1 MYSRCLTTVLSAL
14 LAFSAWEMPT
24 LCGGGDALARTQDP
38 QGRLVKGTV
47 TSNDGEPLAGAF
59 VYVKNS
65 KLGVNTDLD
74 GHYEIAAPAEGKSYV
89 LVFQFLGMTTKEFT
103 VSGPKTLNVSLMDDS
118 SLEEA
123 VIVGAYGVKQKKE
136 DMIGSAFQVNAD
148 ALKDKPK
155 ARIDNILNG
164 LVPGLLVENNTD
176 AAGSTRGRLN
186 VRVRGNASLSASN
199 EPLWIIDG
207 VPTYTGGRNNLMP
220 GMSTSVSPL
229 SLIDPNDIE
238 SITVLKDADQTT
250 IYGAN
255 GANGVILV
263 TTKRGVAGNMPL
275 KVSATV
281 NYGVAAPDKS
291 TMVKVMNASQYLEV
305 AKEAWVNGGNKM
317 SDFPYQDNDYNS
329 YSTTSTDW
337 FNEYIG
343 LGSTLYASL
352 SLSTGTKKA
361 KTYVSGS
368 YYRNENTVK
377 TDESQRFY
385 LRMNQDYDL
394 TECLKMGV
402 SLMATYNN
410 DDLFPLSYEY
420 LENLPI
426 FSPYL
431 EDGKTYRLYN
441 KIWSD
446 TGKDFIMK
454 KFLGNKLPNREYN
467 DNIQNSLKT
476 IGNFKLDWTIIDGL
490 KLSSVFGVEY
500 QHHHGSLYY
509 SRQTLAGMLDGKP
522 VGESRRENATY
533 FNWTNTNKLDFSK
546 KFGRHSVGVYA
557 GLELHHSG
565 YNTAYASGSG
575 FMNDHIKEI
584 GYAEKDTRTGGSSA
598 SVSRTMSYFARVHI
612 PTTHGII
619 FPPTSAVTATRLSAS
634 TRDGRSSG
642 R

>member
-1 MYSRCLTTVLSAL
+1 MYNRCLTTVLSAL

-24 LCGGGDALARTQDP
+24 FCGGGDALARTQDP

-74 GHYEIAAPAEGKSYV
+74 GHYEIAAPMEGKSYV

-317 SDFPYQDNDYNS
+317 PDFPYQDNDYNS

-509 SRQTLAGMLDGKP
+509 SR
-522 VGESRRENATY
+522 
-533 FNWTNTNKLDFSK
+533 
-546 KFGRHSVGVYA
+546 
-557 GLELHHSG
+557 
-565 YNTAYASGSG
+565 
-575 FMNDHIKEI
+575 
-584 GYAEKDTRTGGSSA
+584 
-598 SVSRTMSYFARVHI
+598 
-612 PTTHGII
+612 
-619 FPPTSAVTATRLSAS
+619 
-634 TRDGRSSG
+634 
-642 R
+642 

>member
-38 QGRLVKGTV
+38 QRRLVKGTV

-74 GHYEIAAPAEGKSYV
+74 GHYEIAAPVEGKSYV

-377 TDESQRFY
+377 ADESQRFY

-394 TECLKMGV
+394 TERLKMGV

-522 VGESRRENATY
+522 VGESRREDATY

-546 KFGRHSVGVYA
+546 KF
-557 GLELHHSG
+557 
-565 YNTAYASGSG
+565 
-575 FMNDHIKEI
+575 
-584 GYAEKDTRTGGSSA
+584 
-598 SVSRTMSYFARVHI
+598 
-612 PTTHGII
+612 
-619 FPPTSAVTATRLSAS
+619 
-634 TRDGRSSG
+634 
-642 R
+642 

>member
-1 MYSRCLTTVLSAL
+1 MNNRCLTSILSAL
-14 LAFSAWEMPT
+14 LAVSAWEMPAV
-24 LCGGGDALARTQDP
+24 CGGGDVIAQTQGR
-38 QGRLVKGTV
+38 QERLVKGTV
-47 TSNDGEPLAGAF
+47 TSQDGEPLVGAF

-65 KLGVNTDLD
+65 RQGVNTDVD
-74 GHYEIAAPAEGKSYV
+74 GHYEIAAPAEGQTYT
-89 LVFQFLGMTTKEFT
+89 LVFQFLGMTTKVFA
-103 VSGPKTLNVSLMDDS
+103 VSGPKILNVQLVDDS

-164 LVPGLLVENNTD
+164 LVPGLLVESNTD

-207 VPTYTGGRNNLMP
+207 VPTYTGNRNNLMP
-220 GMSTSVSPL
+220 GMSTAVSPL
-229 SLIDPNDIE
+229 SLLDPNDIE

-250 IYGAN
+250 IYGTN

-281 NYGVAAPDKS
+281 NYGVASPDKS

-305 AKEAWVNGGNKM
+305 AKEAWVNGGNLM
-317 SDFPYQDNDYNS
+317 SDFPYKDNDYNS

-377 TDESQRFY
+377 TDRSQRFY
-385 LRMNQDYDL
+385 LRMSQDYDL
-394 TECLKMGV
+394 ADRLKMGV

-410 DDLFPLSYEY
+410 DDLFPLSSEY

-446 TGKDFIMK
+446 TGKEFIMK

-490 KLSSVFGVEY
+490 KFSSVFGVEY
-500 QHHHGSLYY
+500 QHHHGSIYY
-509 SRQTLAGMLDGKP
+509 SRQTLRNAGRQACRGIPQGGCHLFQLD
-522 VGESRRENATY
+522 
-533 FNWTNTNKLDFSK
+533 
-546 KFGRHSVGVYA
+546 
-557 GLELHHSG
+557 
-565 YNTAYASGSG
+565 
-575 FMNDHIKEI
+575 
-584 GYAEKDTRTGGSSA
+584 
-598 SVSRTMSYFARVHI
+598 
-612 PTTHGII
+612 
-619 FPPTSAVTATRLSAS
+619 
-634 TRDGRSSG
+634 
-642 R
+642 

>member
-74 GHYEIAAPAEGKSYV
+74 GHYEIAAPMEGKSYV

-207 VPTYTGGRNNLMP
+207 VPTYTGGRTNLMP

-291 TMVKVMNASQYLEV
+291 TMVKVMNASQYLDV

-377 TDESQRFY
+377 ADESQRFY

-394 TECLKMGV
+394 TERLKMGV

-431 EDGKTYRLYN
+431 EDGKTCRLYN

-522 VGESRRENATY
+522 VGESRREDATY

-557 GLELHHSG
+557 GL
-565 YNTAYASGSG
+565 
-575 FMNDHIKEI
+575 
-584 GYAEKDTRTGGSSA
+584 
-598 SVSRTMSYFARVHI
+598 
-612 PTTHGII
+612 
-619 FPPTSAVTATRLSAS
+619 
-634 TRDGRSSG
+634 
-642 R
+642 

>member
-38 QGRLVKGTV
+38 QRRLVKGTV

-74 GHYEIAAPAEGKSYV
+74 GHYEIAAPVEGKSYV

-377 TDESQRFY
+377 ADESQRFY

-394 TECLKMGV
+394 TERLKMGV

-431 EDGKTYRLYN
+431 EDGKTCRLYN

-522 VGESRRENATY
+522 VGESRREDATY
-533 FNWTNTNKLDFSK
+533 FNWTNTNKLDF
-546 KFGRHSVGVYA
+546 
-557 GLELHHSG
+557 
-565 YNTAYASGSG
+565 
-575 FMNDHIKEI
+575 
-584 GYAEKDTRTGGSSA
+584 
-598 SVSRTMSYFARVHI
+598 
-612 PTTHGII
+612 P
-619 FPPTSAVTATRLSAS
+619 
-634 TRDGRSSG
+634 RSSEG
-642 R
+642 TP

>member
-1 MYSRCLTTVLSAL
+1 MYNRCLTTVLSAL

-74 GHYEIAAPAEGKSYV
+74 GHYEIAAPVEGKSYV

-207 VPTYTGGRNNLMP
+207 VPTYTGGRTNLMP

-377 TDESQRFY
+377 ADESQRFY

-394 TECLKMGV
+394 TERLKMGV

-431 EDGKTYRLYN
+431 EDGKTCRLYN

-522 VGESRRENATY
+522 VGESRREDATY

-575 FMNDHIKEI
+575 F
-584 GYAEKDTRTGGSSA
+584 RTTTSRR
-598 SVSRTMSYFARVHI
+598 SVMPRRTLVPAAARPRSQGRCPISRGEHI

-634 TRDGRSSG
+634 TRDGRGSG

>member
-74 GHYEIAAPAEGKSYV
+74 GHYEIAAPVEGKSYV

-377 TDESQRFY
+377 ADESQRFY

-394 TECLKMGV
+394 TERLKMGV

-431 EDGKTYRLYN
+431 EDGKTCRLYN

-522 VGESRRENATY
+522 VGESRREDATY

-557 GLELHHSG
+557 GL
-565 YNTAYASGSG
+565 
-575 FMNDHIKEI
+575 
-584 GYAEKDTRTGGSSA
+584 
-598 SVSRTMSYFARVHI
+598 
-612 PTTHGII
+612 
-619 FPPTSAVTATRLSAS
+619 
-634 TRDGRSSG
+634 
-642 R
+642 

>member
-74 GHYEIAAPAEGKSYV
+74 GHYEIAAPVEGKSYV

-377 TDESQRFY
+377 ADESQRFY

-394 TECLKMGV
+394 TERLKMGV

-431 EDGKTYRLYN
+431 EDGKTCRLYN

-522 VGESRRENATY
+522 VGESRREDATY

-575 FMNDHIKEI
+575 F
-584 GYAEKDTRTGGSSA
+584 
-598 SVSRTMSYFARVHI
+598 
-612 PTTHGII
+612 
-619 FPPTSAVTATRLSAS
+619 
-634 TRDGRSSG
+634 
-642 R
+642 

>member
-1 MYSRCLTTVLSAL
+1 MYNRCLTTVLSVL
-14 LAFSAWEMPT
+14 LAFSAWEMPV
-24 LCGGGDALARTQDP
+24 LCGGGDALAQTQDR

-394 TECLKMGV
+394 TERLKMGV

-431 EDGKTYRLYN
+431 EDGKTCRLYN

-500 QHHHGSLYY
+500 QHHHGVCTIPVRHWPGCWTASL
-509 SRQTLAGMLDGKP
+509 SESPAGRTPPISTGQTP
-522 VGESRRENATY
+522 T
-533 FNWTNTNKLDFSK
+533 NWTS
-546 KFGRHSVGVYA
+546 
-557 GLELHHSG
+557 
-565 YNTAYASGSG
+565 
-575 FMNDHIKEI
+575 
-584 GYAEKDTRTGGSSA
+584 
-598 SVSRTMSYFARVHI
+598 
-612 PTTHGII
+612 P
-619 FPPTSAVTATRLSAS
+619 
-634 TRDGRSSG
+634 RSSEG
-642 R
+642 TP

>member
-1 MYSRCLTTVLSAL
+1 MYNRCLTTVLSAL

-377 TDESQRFY
+377 ADESQRFY

-394 TECLKMGV
+394 TERLKMGV

-431 EDGKTYRLYN
+431 KDGKTCRLYN

-490 KLSSVFGVEY
+490 KLSACS
-500 QHHHGSLYY
+500 GSSTSTITEVCTIPVRHWLGCWTA
-509 SRQTLAGMLDGKP
+509 SLSESPAGRTPPISTGQTP
-522 VGESRRENATY
+522 T
-533 FNWTNTNKLDFSK
+533 NWTS
-546 KFGRHSVGVYA
+546 
-557 GLELHHSG
+557 
-565 YNTAYASGSG
+565 
-575 FMNDHIKEI
+575 
-584 GYAEKDTRTGGSSA
+584 
-598 SVSRTMSYFARVHI
+598 
-612 PTTHGII
+612 P
-619 FPPTSAVTATRLSAS
+619 
-634 TRDGRSSG
+634 RSSEG
-642 R
+642 TP

>member
-1 MYSRCLTTVLSAL
+1 MYNRCLTTVLSAL

-74 GHYEIAAPAEGKSYV
+74 GHYEIAAPVEGKSYV

-207 VPTYTGGRNNLMP
+207 VPTYTGGRTNLMP

-377 TDESQRFY
+377 ADESQRFY

-394 TECLKMGV
+394 TERLKMGV

-522 VGESRRENATY
+522 VG
-533 FNWTNTNKLDFSK
+533 
-546 KFGRHSVGVYA
+546 
-557 GLELHHSG
+557 
-565 YNTAYASGSG
+565 
-575 FMNDHIKEI
+575 
-584 GYAEKDTRTGGSSA
+584 
-598 SVSRTMSYFARVHI
+598 
-612 PTTHGII
+612 
-619 FPPTSAVTATRLSAS
+619 
-634 TRDGRSSG
+634 
-642 R
+642 